1 MAESCSMVV
10 SFVSTVPTYLPLR
23 STVQRS
29 ATAMISLSLWEM
41 NRMDLPSAAR
51 LRMITMSSSISW
63 GVSTAV
69 GSSKISIS
77 FSRYSIFRIS
87 VRCCMPTVMSS
98 ISASGST
105 FRPYFSLRA
114 STRSRASFFWRKPCF
129 VGSTPMMM
137 LSSTE
142 KHSTSLKCW
151 WTMPMP
157 SALASL
163 GSLMLTSTPSFLMVP
178 SSA

>member
-1 MAESCSMVV
+1 
-10 SFVSTVPTYLPLR
+10 
-23 STVQRS
+23 
-29 ATAMISLSLWEM
+29 
-41 NRMDLPSAAR
+41 
-51 LRMITMSSSISW
+51 
-63 GVSTAV
+63 
-69 GSSKISIS
+69 
-77 FSRYSIFRIS
+77 
-87 VRCCMPTVMSS
+87 MPTVMSS

-114 STRSRASFFWRKPCF
+114 RTRWRASFFWRKPCF
-129 VGSTPMMM
+129 VGSTPRMM

-163 GSLMLTSTPSFLMVP
+163 GSLMDTSTPSFLMMP
-178 SSA
+178 SSGWYRPNSTLISVDLPAPFSPSRAWISPFFTCKVMSSLAMIPGNRFVMCSISMAYGVSKFSPSLPFYGPPLTLCAGTETMNIFSILYFPA